1 MKSTQLI
8 LALAAASL
16 SFSAVAAD
24 STSDGKGKTRQ
35 EVRQE
40 LTEAQHN
47 GQVPARNADYPPSK
61 DTVKRNQQSH
71 KAAVHPKNEK
81 TNGIDSHD
89 DRGGAKQ

>member
-16 SFSAVAAD
+16 SFGAAAAD
-24 STSDGKGKTRQ
+24 SASNGKGKTRQ

-40 LTEAQHN
+40 LSKAQHE
-47 GQVPARNADYPPSK
+47 GEIPARNADYPPSK
-61 DTVKRNQQSH
+61 DTIKRNQQNH

-89 DRGGAKQ
+89 DRGSAKQ

>member
-1 MKSTQLI
+1 MKFTQLI
-8 LALAAASL
+8 LALTAASL
-16 SFSAVAAD
+16 SFGAAAAD
-24 STSDGKGKTRQ
+24 NASDGKGKTRQ
-35 EVRQE
+35 EVLQE

-61 DTVKRNQQSH
+61 ETIKRNQQSH
-71 KAAVHPKNEK
+71 KAAAHPKNEK